1 MSLNYFYVF
10 FFVGGCTGLSLF
22 SGLSNIIGV
31 FFFVEV
37 YCFMVDVDQ
46 ATVSSYVMLILSPV
60 LGYFAVSGSTAN
72 AVYGVV
78 SAVVMLVLAM
88 WNEKHNSTVISG
100 SSAVEGVDGE

>member
-1 MSLNYFYVF
+1 LVGVSPVLLFY
-10 FFVGGCTGLSLF
+10 
-22 SGLSNIIGV
+22 GLSNIIGV

-78 SAVVMLVLAM
+78 SAVVMLVLAV
-88 WNEKHNSTVISG
+88 WNEKHNSAVISG